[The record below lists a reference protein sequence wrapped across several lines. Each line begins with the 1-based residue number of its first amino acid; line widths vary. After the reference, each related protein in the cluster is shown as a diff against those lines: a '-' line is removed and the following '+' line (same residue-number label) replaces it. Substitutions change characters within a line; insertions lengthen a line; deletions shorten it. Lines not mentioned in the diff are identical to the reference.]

1 MSLFDSD
8 TRPIRAA
15 AVALVAALVVP
26 LPLARA
32 ATLAGVDMP
41 EQASVAGKVLVLN
54 GLGMRTATF
63 LKVKVYVIGLY
74 VERESSDA
82 GAIIDSG
89 QAKRVALR
97 FVHEVTADEL
107 RKGWSEAFENNFPDV
122 AGIKDEI
129 ARFNAAMRDVK
140 NGDTIVLEIYDSAV
154 DVLVNG
160 EKVDAVDG
168 NAFQKAALSIWLGP
182 KPPNDALK
190 DGILGK

>member
-1 MSLFDSD
+1 MSLFDPD
-8 TRPIRAA
+8 TRAIRAA

-26 LPLARA
+26 LPLVRA

-41 EQASVAGKVLVLN
+41 EQASVAGKALILN

-74 VERESSDA
+74 LERKSSDA
-82 GAIIDSG
+82 RAIIDSG
-89 QAKRVALR
+89 QAKRVAIR
-97 FVHEVTADEL
+97 FLHEVTAAEL

-140 NGDTIVLEIYDSAV
+140 SGDSIVLEIYDSTV

-168 NAFQKAALSIWLGP
+168 SAFQKAALSIWLGK

-190 DGILGK
+190 DGILGN